1 MDEYGTD
8 SDGVGAAPSVARL
21 LLELRSRVDID
32 MKTVGRALQVRPKGV
47 NTIAVKI
54 HPGGV
59 DVAVAPET
67 ANDVA
72 LGMSGAYVM
81 DPDDPD
87 CFVSLP
93 ADYID
98 ENYDALLVASADA
111 VQLRAAGKPAPVKR
125 ARTAAAPRASSA
137 GGTRTASAAKAVKP
151 APRPEPPRCPK
162 CRQYELLASGE
173 CPSGW
178 C

>member
-1 MDEYGTD
+1 
-8 SDGVGAAPSVARL
+8 
-21 LLELRSRVDID
+21 
-32 MKTVGRALQVRPKGV
+32 
-47 NTIAVKI
+47 
-54 HPGGV
+54 
-59 DVAVAPET
+59 
-67 ANDVA
+67 
-72 LGMSGAYVM
+72 VM

-125 ARTAAAPRASSA
+125 ARAAAAPRASAA